1 VTESTLDLPTIFE
14 QPTFSAEQIDA
25 LKRTAFATKESANRF
40 RELLSQ
46 TESTAESAG
55 GGAALKA
62 GISRLMLGQPLKAIA
77 WLEKSPDNA
86 EKQYNLAAAYRD
98 VGRHGDAA
106 KAFESAGSSGA
117 DRVECRC
124 MAAECRLLAGE
135 LSDCRSMLEAMSGE
149 GAESAHWH
157 YVMGRV
163 RFEEGDRAGAIESLE
178 KALDLDEAHA
188 LAHFHLG
195 TMLHLYGDDEG
206 AKDHFSK
213 AADGDW
219 CYANALMN
227 LAIVYEDEGRY
238 DRAATCVRR
247 VLVVDPAHERARLF
261 LRDLESAHDMYI
273 DEQEVMDSQKRNAVL
288 DIPVTDFELSVR
300 SRNCLKKMNINTLGD
315 LLRTTEPEL
324 LAYKNFGETSLK
336 EIKAMLAHKGLILG
350 QLAHEKRGG
359 GIVSA
364 SVVKAPSIM
373 PAPGVSADIYNRSV
387 ATLELSVRSRKCLQ
401 VQGINTVGELTQ
413 RTEAELM
420 ASRNFGQ
427 TSLNEIK
434 GCLSELGVSLRSSDV

>member
-1 VTESTLDLPTIFE
+1 MTESTLDLPTIFE
-14 QPTFSAEQIDA
+14 QPNLSAESIGTLKQI
-25 LKRTAFATKESANRF
+25 AFSSKESANRF
-40 RELLSQ
+40 RELVSQ
-46 TESTAESAG
+46 AESEADTSG
-55 GGAALKA
+55 GGASLKA
-62 GISRLMLGQPLKAIA
+62 GVSRLMLGQPDKAVS
-77 WLEKSPDNA
+77 WLEKAPDGA
-86 EKQYNLAAAYRD
+86 LKQYHLGVAYREVGRLADAARAFTAAA
-98 VGRHGDAA
+98 
-106 KAFESAGSSGA
+106 EAGA
-117 DRVECRC
+117 NAIECKC
-124 MAAECRLLAGE
+124 LAAECHLRMGE
-135 LSDCRSMLEAMSGE
+135 ISDTRSMLESMAGE
-149 GAESAHWH
+149 GESSADWN

-163 RFEEGDRAGAIESLE
+163 MFEEGDREGAMDALE
-178 KALDLDEAHA
+178 KALQIDELHA
-188 LAHFHLG
+188 PANFHLG
-195 TMLHLYGDDEG
+195 AMLHLYGDDEG
-206 AKDHFSK
+206 AKLHFSM
-213 AADGDW
+213 AAEDGG
-219 CYANALMN
+219 CYANALLN

-238 DRAATCVRR
+238 ERAASCVRR

-261 LRDLESAHDMYI
+261 LRDLEAAHDMYI
-273 DEQEVMDSQKRNAVL
+273 DEQEVMDSQKRNAIL

-336 EIKAMLAHKGLILG
+336 EIKAMLAHKGLTLG

-359 GIVSA
+359 AIPSTV
-364 SVVKAPSIM
+364 APVA
-373 PAPGVSADIYNRSV
+373 PAPGISADIYNRSV

-434 GCLSELGVSLRSSDV
+434 GCLSELGVSLRSSDS

>member
-1 VTESTLDLPTIFE
+1 MTESTLDLPTIFE
-14 QPTFSAEQIDA
+14 QSNFSAEHIDT
-25 LKRTAFATKESANRF
+25 LKRIAFSSKESANRF

-46 TESTAESAG
+46 AESTAGSSG
-55 GGAALKA
+55 GNAALRV
-62 GISRLMLGQPLKAIA
+62 GVSRLMLGQPQQAVS

-86 EKQYNLAAAYRD
+86 DKQYHLAIAYRE
-98 VGRHGDAA
+98 VGRFADAA
-106 KAFESAGSSGA
+106 KAFEAAAGAGA
-117 DRVECRC
+117 DRMECKC
-124 MAAECRLLAGE
+124 LAAECHLLMGE
-135 LSDCRSMLEAMSGE
+135 TSETRSMLEAIAGD
-149 GAESAHWH
+149 GSASADWH

-163 RFEEGDRAGAIESLE
+163 LFEEGDRSGAIASMERALE
-178 KALDLDEAHA
+178 IDELHSPAN
-188 LAHFHLG
+188 FHLG
-195 TMLHLYGDDEG
+195 TMLHLYGDDDG
-206 AKDHFSK
+206 AKLHFSM
-213 AADGDW
+213 AAEDSG

-227 LAIVYEDEGRY
+227 LAICYEDEGRY
-238 DRAATCVRR
+238 ERAASCVRR

-336 EIKAMLAHKGLILG
+336 EIKAMLSHKGLSLG
-350 QLAHEKRGG
+350 QLSHEKRNGG
-359 GIVSA
+359 SVGIKMPTIA
-364 SVVKAPSIM
+364 
-373 PAPGVSADIYNRSV
+373 PAPGVSADVYNRSV

-413 RTEAELM
+413 RTETELM

-434 GCLSELGVSLRSSDV
+434 GCLSELGVSLRPSDA

>member
-1 VTESTLDLPTIFE
+1 MTESTLDLPTIFE
-14 QPTFSAEQIDA
+14 QSNFTAEHIDTLRRIAFSS
-25 LKRTAFATKESANRF
+25 KESANRF

-46 TESTAESAG
+46 AESGADAAG
-55 GGAALKA
+55 GSAALRV
-62 GISRLMLGQPLKAIA
+62 GVSRLMLGQPRQAVT

-86 EKQYNLAAAYRD
+86 DKQFHLAIAYRE
-98 VGRHGDAA
+98 VGRFADAA
-106 KAFESAGSSGA
+106 KAFEAAASAGA
-117 DRVECRC
+117 DRMECKC
-124 MAAECRLLAGE
+124 MAAECHLLMGE
-135 LSDCRSMLEAMSGE
+135 ISETRSMLEAIAGDGSS
-149 GAESAHWH
+149 SAHWH
-157 YVMGRV
+157 YMMGRIL
-163 RFEEGDRAGAIESLE
+163 FEEGDRSGAIESME
-178 KALDLDEAHA
+178 HA
-188 LAHFHLG
+188 LEIDELHASANFHLG
-195 TMLHLYGDDEG
+195 TMLHLYGDDDG
-206 AKDHFSK
+206 AKLHFSM
-213 AADGDW
+213 AAEDGG

-227 LAIVYEDEGRY
+227 LAICYEDDGRY
-238 DRAATCVRR
+238 ERAASCVRR
-247 VLVVDPAHERARLF
+247 VLVVDPTHERARLF

-336 EIKAMLAHKGLILG
+336 EIKAMLSHKGLSLG
-350 QLAHEKRGG
+350 QLSHEKRNGG
-359 GIVSA
+359 GSSGGLKMPAIA
-364 SVVKAPSIM
+364 

-413 RTEAELM
+413 RTETELM

-434 GCLSELGVSLRSSDV
+434 GCLSELGVSLRPSEP

>member
-1 VTESTLDLPTIFE
+1 MTESTLDLPTIFE
-14 QPTFSAEQIDA
+14 QPNLSAEHIDT
-25 LKRTAFATKESANRF
+25 LKRLAFSSKESANRF

-46 TESTAESAG
+46 TESGAESNG
-55 GGAALKA
+55 GEASLKA
-62 GISRLMLGQPLKAIA
+62 GVSRLMLGQPDRAVT
-77 WLEKSPDNA
+77 WLEKAPDGA
-86 EKQYNLAAAYRD
+86 LKLFHLAVAYRE
-98 VGRHGDAA
+98 VGRFADAA
-106 KAFESAGSSGA
+106 KTFEAAAGAGA
-117 DRVECRC
+117 DRIECKC
-124 MAAECRLLAGE
+124 LAAECHLLQSE
-135 LSDCRSMLEAMSGE
+135 ISDTRSMLEAISADGSS
-149 GAESAHWH
+149 SAHWH

-163 RFEEGDRAGAIESLE
+163 LFEEGERAAAIESME
-178 KALDLDEAHA
+178 KALEIDELHPAA
-188 LAHFHLG
+188 NFHLG
-195 TMLHLYGDDEG
+195 TMLHLYGDDDG
-206 AKDHFSK
+206 AKLHFSMV
-213 AADGDW
+213 AEDGN
-219 CYANALMN
+219 CYANALLN
-227 LAIVYEDEGRY
+227 LAIVYEDECRFE
-238 DRAATCVRR
+238 RAAGFVRR

-261 LRDLESAHDMYI
+261 LRDLEAAHDMYI

-336 EIKAMLAHKGLILG
+336 EIKAMLTHKGLALG
-350 QLAHEKRGG
+350 QLAHEKRNGG
-359 GIVSA
+359 GSAGIVSI
-364 SVVKAPSIM
+364 APVA

-401 VQGINTVGELTQ
+401 VQGINSVGELTQ

-434 GCLSELGVSLRSSDV
+434 GCLSELGVSLRPNDA